1 MTSEWNS
8 TLLPALRSEFIP
20 DGIYNADETGLFYK
34 CLPNKTCVKGEP
46 CNGGNQSKERLTVLV
61 ACNMSGIDKCDSL

>member
-1 MTSEWNS
+1 MK
-8 TLLPALRSEFIP
+8 PVCFI
-20 DGIYNADETGLFYK
+20 NASRIKLV
-34 CLPNKTCVKGEP
+34 LKGEP